1 MNTKEYMTIIN
12 SLVDDVLAEK
22 PETLDDAM
30 ELLHQFVDGTSTVI
44 YYSQA
49 WELIKYLRDYEP
61 ADLTE
66 YEAQAADVGTESFE
80 SLNHYCTIIAY
91 WALFTPAWGL
101 IEKEM
106 EEMA

>member
-1 MNTKEYMTIIN
+1 MNTKDYMTIIN
-12 SLVDDVLAEK
+12 SLVDDVIAEK

-91 WALFTPAWGL
+91 WALFTPAWSL
-101 IEKEM
+101 IEKEL